1 MAGATGVA
9 VGSGLAAS
17 AAPVDSASAAAVV
30 RKNLCMAILLPRS
43 TRTSCGAPKQMWQR
57 FVLVTC
63 HVDRAC
69 TNGMSQCNP
78 LRHTISAERQKGS
91 IFVSFPLK
99 RRSGAPGSRY
109 IHRAARPLERCPRTA
124 KGAAYSSPQSRPDS
138 HLRTSS
144 RYDLR
149 RQDLARSGLPPAA
162 YGNRDDALLGNAE
175 RYEPSTVMRR
185 NPTGTIRRK
194 PCENARPVL
203 RSELKLRAQRHQAR
217 LTQQGPS
224 RAGVRVGHALCQC
237 TRCAP
242 CITKLAVRSTDDLE
256 RGPRSL
262 P

>member
-1 MAGATGVA
+1 
-9 VGSGLAAS
+9 
-17 AAPVDSASAAAVV
+17 
-30 RKNLCMAILLPRS
+30 
-43 TRTSCGAPKQMWQR
+43 MWQR
-57 FVLVTC
+57 LVLVTC
-63 HVDRAC
+63 HADRAC
-69 TNGMSQCNP
+69 TNGMSQCNH
-78 LRHTISAERQKGS
+78 LRHTISVSAQKGC
-91 IFVSFPLK
+91 ILCIVTTETTKL
-99 RRSGAPGSRY
+99 ALLSRY
-109 IHRAARPLERCPRTA
+109 IHRAGNRSSDARAQPKAPHTA
-124 KGAAYSSPQSRPDS
+124 PQRRPIPY
-138 HLRTSS
+138 RI

-242 CITKLAVRSTDDLE
+242 CITKLQCGAPTTWSVALAVSLNPRPEPIGLVPGHWRDCHTNRDRQ
-256 RGPRSL
+256 RGKYVISAKAGTQRWVPAFAEMTVG
-262 P
+262 

>member
-1 MAGATGVA
+1 M
-9 VGSGLAAS
+9 
-17 AAPVDSASAAAVV
+17 
-30 RKNLCMAILLPRS
+30 
-43 TRTSCGAPKQMWQR
+43 SCGAPNQMWQR
-57 FVLVTC
+57 SVLVPC
-63 HVDRAC
+63 HVGRAC

-78 LRHTISAERQKGS
+78 LRHTIAAQRQKGS
-91 IFVSFPLK
+91 IFDIVSTETMEWDPDHVIFIGPETARAMPAHSQRRRIQHHNAVQIPYPL
-99 RRSGAPGSRY
+99 
-109 IHRAARPLERCPRTA
+109 
-124 KGAAYSSPQSRPDS
+124 
-138 HLRTSS
+138 

-242 CITKLAVRSTDDLE
+242 CITKLQCGAPTTWSVALAVPLNPGPEPIGLVPGHWRDCHTDS
-256 RGPRSL
+256 G
-262 P
+262 